1 MTDKGEKMPVRRSKS
16 SKVQRTL
23 LQGTN
28 VRDRNGSEPIV
39 QLRDRPKKTRREKF
53 RSRFSLN
60 GDKDKDAKK
69 EENDEPRTFAS
80 RKISIGADVAFS
92 HKEHVGKEDANQF
105 LLKLLKLR
113 QERYMEMHQQ
123 IRDNI
128 CSGYIHLRPP
138 AHSIDKFYEICTDES
153 KKKV

>member
-1 MTDKGEKMPVRRSKS
+1 MG
-16 SKVQRTL
+16 
-23 LQGTN
+23 
-28 VRDRNGSEPIV
+28 
-39 QLRDRPKKTRREKF
+39 RPKKTRREKL

-60 GDKDKDAKK
+60 GNK

-138 AHSIDKFYEICTDES
+138 AHSVDKFYEICIDES
-153 KKKV
+153 KKKKKTVKGMNGV